1 MGSRPKPEILKTNLA
16 QGGESTQKKIVL
28 AITLALMILS
38 AVAPV
43 VFAQEET
50 PPEVPYQAV
59 QAIWALAKATPIALV
74 MAFATVAAGY
84 LSKTKP
90 TEFKLENFVFT
101 LLISLTIG
109 TLTIYAGWTYTQV
122 ELWLANGFLTWYIW
136 KLSTILVRIIAKKE
150 TLTPPAAGPPTA

>member
-1 MGSRPKPEILKTNLA
+1 M
-16 QGGESTQKKIVL
+16 QKNIVL
-28 AITLALMILS
+28 AVIMALTILS
-38 AVAPV
+38 AAAPV

-59 QAIWALAKATPIALV
+59 QAIWALAKATPIAFI

-90 TEFKLENFVFT
+90 TEFKLPNFIFT

-109 TLTIYAGWTYTQV
+109 ILTIYAGWSYTNI
-122 ELWLANGFLTWYIW
+122 ELWLANGFLTWYLW
-136 KLSTILVRIIAKKE
+136 KIAKILARIITKKFA
-150 TLTPPAAGPPTA
+150 LAAGPGPPTTA